1 MQKII
6 GIILTLTLLLLSLL
20 VVVTPMSS
28 DKQYLFGLSVIVAVF
43 ILGRFKSKKS
53 VLAMLVFSLLMSTRY
68 IWWRA
73 TTTLHFDSTL
83 EMVLGGLLFAAEIY
97 SWTILVLGYVQMAWP
112 LERPI
117 APMPKDHNTWPT
129 VDIYVPSYNESLD
142 VVRDTV
148 LAAQCIE
155 YPQDKVKVYILDD
168 GKRDEFRDF
177 AAQAGV
183 GYLTRPD
190 NSHAK
195 AGNLNHAMT
204 LTKGELICVF
214 DCDHVATRVFLQA
227 TVGEFFRDD
236 KLALIQTP
244 HHFYSPDPFERNLT
258 AAKKVPHEGALFYG
272 PVQQGNDNWN
282 ATFFCGSCAVIRR
295 SALEEVGG
303 FAVETVTEDAHTA
316 LKLQRRGWNT
326 AFLDIPLAA
335 GLATERLALHVNQRI
350 RWARGMTQI
359 FRIDNPLLG
368 RGLKLTQRLCYLN
381 AMLHFQYGLPRVVFL
396 TSPLVFMLFNLNI
409 ISSSATLIFSYV
421 LPHLVLSTLVNSR
434 ITGRYRYAF
443 WGEIYETV
451 MAFHLILP
459 TLLSLISPRL
469 GKFNVTDK
477 GDLTDRDYFDAYTV
491 RPLIITVLLM
501 VGSMIWVGV
510 RYYMNDYAGIDPRV
524 ILFNIAWGCFS
535 TIILLA
541 SIAVAK
547 ESKQIRKTIRI
558 YASLPTKVLF
568 SDGSHMLT
576 RTFDIS
582 MGGARVALQKG
593 EDLRYKVPVQIE
605 LGLGNEIA
613 HVPLR
618 AAGVGNNDIRVE
630 FDNLPLNERRKLVRV
645 VLSRADAWYKPPHA
659 PDRPLASFA
668 GILQCVW
675 ELFFGRKKSSATVK
689 CKMATV
695 AKNQEEVKHAL

>member
-1 MQKII
+1 MRKIFRL
-6 GIILTLTLLLLSLL
+6 ILTLALL
-20 VVVTPMSS
+20 VLSFLVIVTPMTS
-28 DKQYLFGLSVIVAVF
+28 DKQYIFGITIIVAAF
-43 ILGRFKSKKS
+43 ILGRFKNKKA
-53 VLAMLVFSLLMSTRY
+53 VLAMTVFSLIMSTRY

-83 EMVLGGLLFAAEIY
+83 EMALGSLLFGAEIY
-97 SWTILVLGYVQMAWP
+97 SWVILLLGYVQMVWP
-112 LERPI
+112 LKRGI
-117 APMPKDHNTWPT
+117 APLPKDISTWPT
-129 VDIYVPSYNESLD
+129 VDIYVPSYNESLE

-168 GKRDEFRDF
+168 GKREEFRLF
-177 AAQAGV
+177 AEEAGV
-183 GYLTRPD
+183 GYITRT
-190 NSHAK
+190 NNNHAK

-204 LTKGELICVF
+204 LTQGELICVF

-227 TVGEFFRDD
+227 TIGEFFLDE

-244 HHFYSPDPFERNLT
+244 HYFYSPDPFERNLT
-258 AAKKVPHEGALFYG
+258 AAKRVPHEGALFYG

-295 SALEEVGG
+295 SALNEVGG

-359 FRIDNPLLG
+359 FRVDNPLLG
-368 RGLKLTQRLCYLN
+368 RGLKLTQRICYLN
-381 AMLHFQYGLPRVVFL
+381 AMLHFQYGLPRAIFL

-409 ISSSATLIFSYV
+409 ISSSATLIFAYV
-421 LPHLVLSTLVNSR
+421 LPHLVLSQMVNSK
-434 ITGRYRYAF
+434 ITGRHRYAF

-459 TLLSLISPRL
+459 TMLSMISPKL

-477 GDLTDRDYFDAYTV
+477 GDLTDRDYFDSHTV
-491 RPLIITVLLM
+491 RPLIIATALM

-510 RYYMNDYAGIDPRV
+510 RYYLNDFVGIDPRV
-524 ILFNIAWGCFS
+524 ILFNIAWGTFS

-547 ESKQIRKTIRI
+547 ETKQVRRTIRI
-558 YASLPTKVLF
+558 FASLPTRVLF
-568 SDGSHMLT
+568 SDGSEMKT
-576 RTFDIS
+576 RTKDVS
-582 MGGARVALQKG
+582 MGGARVALGKG
-593 EDLRYKVPVQIE
+593 ENLANKTPVQLE
-605 LGLGNEIA
+605 LGLGGEIA
-613 HVPLR
+613 HVPVR
-618 AAGVGNNDIRVE
+618 SAGVGVGDLRLE
-630 FDNLPLNERRKLVRV
+630 FDTLPLSERRKLVRV
-645 VLSRADAWYKPPHA
+645 VLSRADAWYKPPHEQ
-659 PDRPLASFA
+659 DRPLASFM
-668 GILQCVW
+668 GILQCVY
-675 ELFFGRKKSSATVK
+675 ELLFGRKKQANGFN
-689 CKMATV
+689 CQMAEV
-695 AKNQEEVKHAL
+695 PKKQQEAKNAL

>member
-1 MQKII
+1 MRKII

-20 VVVTPMSS
+20 VIVTPMSS

-43 ILGRFKSKKS
+43 IIGRFKSKKS

-117 APMPKDHNTWPT
+117 APMPEDRSTWPT
-129 VDIYVPSYNESLD
+129 VDIYVPSYNESLE

-177 AAQAGV
+177 AAEAGV

-204 LTKGELICVF
+204 ITEGELICVF

-227 TVGEFFRDD
+227 TIGEFFRDD

-421 LPHLVLSTLVNSR
+421 LPHLVLSTIVNSR

-459 TLLSLISPRL
+459 TLFSLISPKL

-510 RYYMNDYAGIDPRV
+510 RYYMNYYTGIDPRV

-558 YASLPTKVLF
+558 YANLPTKVLF

-630 FDNLPLNERRKLVRV
+630 FDNLPLSERRKLVRV

-659 PDRPLASFA
+659 PDRPLASFV
-668 GILQCVW
+668 GILLCVW
-675 ELFFGRKKSSATVK
+675 ELFFGRKKSNATVK
-689 CKMATV
+689 CKMAAV
-695 AKNQEEVKHAL
+695 AKKQEEVKHAL

>member
-1 MQKII
+1 MRKII
-6 GIILTLTLLLLSLL
+6 RIIFTLVLLFLSLL
-20 VVVTPMSS
+20 VVITPMSS
-28 DKQYLFGLSVIVAVF
+28 DKQYLFGLSVIVVVF
-43 ILGRFKSKKS
+43 ILGRFKGKKP
-53 VLAMLVFSLLMSTRY
+53 VLAMLVFSLMMSTRY

-73 TTTLHFDSTL
+73 TTTLRFDSNL
-83 EMVLGGLLFAAEIY
+83 EMVLGALLFAAEIY

-112 LERPI
+112 LKRPI
-117 APMPKDHNTWPT
+117 APMPQDKSTWPT

-177 AAQAGV
+177 AAQVGV
-183 GYLTRPD
+183 GYITRSD
-190 NSHAK
+190 NNHAK

-204 LTKGELICVF
+204 LTHGELICVF

-236 KLALIQTP
+236 RLALIQTP

-258 AAKKVPHEGALFYG
+258 AARRVPNEGALFYG

-295 SALEEVGG
+295 SALNEVGG

-359 FRIDNPLLG
+359 FRVDNPLLG

-409 ISSSATLIFSYV
+409 ISSSATLIFAYV
-421 LPHLVLSTLVNSR
+421 LPHLVLSTVVNSR

-459 TLLSLISPRL
+459 TLLSLVSPRL

-477 GDLTDRDYFDAYTV
+477 GDLTDRDYFDALTV

-510 RYYMNDYAGIDPRV
+510 RYFMHDYAGIDPRV

-535 TIILLA
+535 SIILLA

-547 ESKQIRKTIRI
+547 ETKQVRKTIRI
-558 YASLPTKVLF
+558 FANLPAKVIF
-568 SDGSHMLT
+568 SDGSEMLT
-576 RTFDIS
+576 RTVDIS
-582 MGGARVALQKG
+582 MGGARVVLNRG
-593 EDLRYKVPVQIE
+593 EDLSCKTPVQIE
-605 LGLGNEIA
+605 LGLGGEIA
-613 HVPLR
+613 HVPIR
-618 AAGVGNNDIRVE
+618 AAGLGAGDIRLE
-630 FDNLPLNERRKLVRV
+630 YDRLPLSERRKLVRV
-645 VLSRADAWYKPPHA
+645 VLSRADAWFKPPHA
-659 PDRPLASFA
+659 PDRPLASFL

-675 ELFFGRKKSSATVK
+675 ELFFGRKKSAPGVNS
-689 CKMATV
+689 KMAAVPRKT
-695 AKNQEEVKHAL
+695 EEVNHAL